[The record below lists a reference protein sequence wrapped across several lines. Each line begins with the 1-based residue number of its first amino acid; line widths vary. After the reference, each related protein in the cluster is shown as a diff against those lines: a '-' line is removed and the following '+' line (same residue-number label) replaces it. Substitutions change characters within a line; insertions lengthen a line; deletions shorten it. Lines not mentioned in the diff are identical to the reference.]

1 MLARQSSLMIYE
13 LGAPSVAASIQP
25 GQELLVLLGFS
36 GLLANFAIPLPWSA
50 PRPSSPRPHVPR
62 PVVLSLCGP
71 GFSSVQDDI

>member
-1 MLARQSSLMIYE
+1 MIYE

-50 PRPSSPRPHVPR
+50 PRPSSPHPSSLILSSFRF
-62 PVVLSLCGP
+62 VVLVSPLSRMIYDAG
-71 GFSSVQDDI
+71 V